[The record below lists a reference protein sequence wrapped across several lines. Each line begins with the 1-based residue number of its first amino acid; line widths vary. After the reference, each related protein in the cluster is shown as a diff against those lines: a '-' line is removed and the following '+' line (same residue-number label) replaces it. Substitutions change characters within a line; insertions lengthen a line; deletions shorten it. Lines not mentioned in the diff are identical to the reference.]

1 MTIVEVLVFMTLAF
15 MVLAGSFPVVTQL
28 RISDKVHEER
38 LAAFLFV
45 HKNVEELKA
54 RSYIMVTDG
63 FTELSNGNYE
73 KVDNDVVFYKG
84 VTGTN
89 TIEIIPSV
97 STNFGA
103 YYLLN
108 VDLYWNTT
116 INGTPKRKNHRKETF
131 VILPDV

>member
-1 MTIVEVLVFMTLAF
+1 MTLVEVIVFMMLAL

-54 RSYIMVTDG
+54 RSYIKVTDG
-63 FTELSNGNYE
+63 FTKLPNGHYK
-73 KVDNDVVFYKG
+73 KVDNSVVFYKG

-97 STNFGA
+97 STNFGG

-108 VDLYWNTT
+108 IDLDWDTT
-116 INGTPKRKNHRKETF
+116 INGMSKRNNHRKETF
-131 VILPDV
+131 VILPDA